1 MRVLEHT
8 LGMQPPIEIFSL
20 MHMGDCDCD
29 IPDPPTSR
37 AVAAETPHRR
47 LMYAI
52 NWGMR
57 RATLGAA
64 PAMDH

>member
-1 MRVLEHT
+1 
-8 LGMQPPIEIFSL
+8 

-37 AVAAETPHRR
+37 TVAAETPHRR

-64 PAMDH
+64 PAMDR